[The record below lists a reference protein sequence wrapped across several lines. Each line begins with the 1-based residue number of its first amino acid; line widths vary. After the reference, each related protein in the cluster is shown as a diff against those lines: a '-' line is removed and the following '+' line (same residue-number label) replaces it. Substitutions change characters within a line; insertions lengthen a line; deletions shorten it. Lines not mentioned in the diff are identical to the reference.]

1 MIIIAIWDKKCGHSI
16 TYYIDTVRYIPEL
29 MLYENGQIIRS
40 YRLLLDRLYNKGEVF
55 AVNNMYSDSRYNI
68 IVVITIARA
77 HITYKGNNKFC
88 AYPSSF
94 SFVYLIC
101 KSSSVNFR

>member
-16 TYYIDTVRYIPEL
+16 TYYIDTVRYFPEL
-29 MLYENGQIIRS
+29 MLYENGQTIR
-40 YRLLLDRLYNKGEVF
+40 YYMLLLDRLYNKGEVF

-94 SFVYLIC
+94 LFAYLIC
-101 KSSSVNFR
+101 KSSSANFR

>member
-77 HITYKGNNKFC
+77 HITYKGQQQVLRILVSLLYMNVIRNKG
-88 AYPSSF
+88 
-94 SFVYLIC
+94 
-101 KSSSVNFR
+101 VNTIN

>member
-1 MIIIAIWDKKCGHSI
+1 M
-16 TYYIDTVRYIPEL
+16 
-29 MLYENGQIIRS
+29 NGRFS
-40 YRLLLDRLYNKGEVF
+40 KLLNLRQNTRYNKGEVF
-55 AVNNMYSDSRYNI
+55 AVNNIYSDSRYNI

-101 KSSSVNFR
+101 KSSSAYFR

>member
-40 YRLLLDRLYNKGEVF
+40 YMLLLDRLYNKGEVF

-77 HITYKGNNKFC
+77 HITYKGNNEF
-88 AYPSSF
+88 
-94 SFVYLIC
+94 L
-101 KSSSVNFR
+101 